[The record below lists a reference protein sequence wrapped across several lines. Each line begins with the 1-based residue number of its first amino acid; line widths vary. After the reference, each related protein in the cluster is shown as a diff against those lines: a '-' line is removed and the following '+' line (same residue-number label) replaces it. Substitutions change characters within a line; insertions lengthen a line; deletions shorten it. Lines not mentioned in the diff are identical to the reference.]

1 MKSKKIQL
9 YPYWMV
15 VPAALFIL
23 VFYILPIGMGFVLSF
38 TNWNIK
44 YPTVEFVGLG
54 NYINIWKDPEFQK
67 ALLNTLY
74 FAGIILVARNVF
86 ALLALALTQNLKTAN
101 ILRSV
106 FYLPSVLS
114 YVVVGVIFKALFQ
127 MNGLVN
133 KFLGMILGK
142 AVLIDWIGN
151 ASLALPTVMLL
162 DLWVWT
168 GFHMMLYIA
177 GIQAISKE
185 YYEAA
190 IVDGANIWQRFR
202 NITLPLLAP
211 TVRMSVVLTLCGGL
225 RVFDSVKVLTNGGPG
240 GEPVMKKRKT
250 RSLFVLE
257 IVMLFLSILIIAPCL
272 MMIFGSFK
280 TALEANHFNI
290 KPPSEWHFENYIEV
304 FKKGKLL
311 RALKNSV
318 LMVLMTVPAV
328 EILSAVSSFVLA
340 RRKGKVAEI
349 LYTVLSMG
357 IVVPVSIVPTIALMQ
372 ALHLQQTKGGMALL
386 YIAMRTS
393 WSIFLLTGFVKS
405 VPRELDEAAFID
417 GCNVIK
423 LFFYIIFPLMKP
435 VVATSVI
442 IATMWTWNDFHLP
455 LYFMS
460 SAANRTLP
468 MTVYYFYGENASQWN
483 LVFADMMIVSI
494 PIVILYL
501 FCQKY
506 IVSGM
511 TAGAVKG

>member
-1 MKSKKIQL
+1 
-9 YPYWMV
+9 
-15 VPAALFIL
+15 
-23 VFYILPIGMGFVLSF
+23 
-38 TNWNIK
+38 
-44 YPTVEFVGLG
+44 
-54 NYINIWKDPEFQK
+54 
-67 ALLNTLY
+67 
-74 FAGIILVARNVF
+74 
-86 ALLALALTQNLKTAN
+86 
-101 ILRSV
+101 
-106 FYLPSVLS
+106 
-114 YVVVGVIFKALFQ
+114 
-127 MNGLVN
+127 
-133 KFLGMILGK
+133 
-142 AVLIDWIGN
+142 
-151 ASLALPTVMLL
+151 
-162 DLWVWT
+162 
-168 GFHMMLYIA
+168 
-177 GIQAISKE
+177 
-185 YYEAA
+185 
-190 IVDGANIWQRFR
+190 
-202 NITLPLLAP
+202 
-211 TVRMSVVLTLCGGL
+211 
-225 RVFDSVKVLTNGGPG
+225 
-240 GEPVMKKRKT
+240 MKKRKT

-311 RALKNSV
+311 RALKKSV

-328 EILSAVSSFVLA
+328 EILSAVSSFILA

-442 IATMWTWNDFHLP
+442 ISTMWTWNDFHLP